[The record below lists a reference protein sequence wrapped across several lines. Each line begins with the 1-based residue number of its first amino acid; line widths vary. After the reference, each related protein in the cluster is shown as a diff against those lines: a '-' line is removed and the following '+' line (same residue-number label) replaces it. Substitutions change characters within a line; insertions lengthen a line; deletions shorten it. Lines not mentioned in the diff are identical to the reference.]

1 MAMPALDRLVLTI
14 GLAIALLALA
24 ALVRRRPRLPPLPLA
39 FPLVALGI
47 QAVAILLP
55 AALAGSNPLGID
67 LTRWLQT
74 AAVLAALYALIRLML
89 WGCLQVPP
97 ALGWWPPVPKILRDL
112 LLLLTAAAATVLV
125 LRDYAGVNLVGLIT
139 TSAVLTAVV
148 GLAAQET
155 LKDLFA
161 GITLQLDPPFREGDW
176 IDLGEAKGTV
186 VGLTLMNTHLM
197 GLDRARVV
205 VPNDTVSQAVLRRY
219 KERDPVGN
227 RFSLGLDYGLPPAQA
242 QQLMLAVL
250 QKHPRVLADP
260 APRIWV
266 AEYGDSAIMYDL
278 MVWHLDATDGS
289 RYDVRSDLLA
299 QIWYA
304 LQRAGHSVPY
314 PVRELRPK
322 RPDRGTP
329 PIEPLDPA
337 ARAALLSEHNLFS
350 SLDVSQREHLARE
363 SRCLRF
369 GPGETVVR
377 EGNRGDTLF
386 QIVFGSVEVLKSDG
400 GSSSHRVASLGPG
413 DVFGEMTLFT
423 DAPRSASVRTV
434 SETLLLEVER
444 QDLQPLLEQDPVLL
458 ERIARMVQDRQAG
471 LDQLMQQSSLPTE
484 VSVLQRMRQLFG
496 VLRGG

>member
-1 MAMPALDRLVLTI
+1 MPALDRLILTI
-14 GLAIALLALA
+14 GLAVGLFALA
-24 ALVRRRPRLPPLPLA
+24 AMVRRRPHMPPLPLA
-39 FPLVALGI
+39 LPLVALGI
-47 QAVAILLP
+47 QAVASLLR
-55 AALAGSNPLGID
+55 GPLQGID
-67 LTRWLQT
+67 LLGLDMARWLDT
-74 AAVLAALYALIRLML
+74 GGALAVLYALIRLAL

-112 LLLLTAAAATVLV
+112 LLLLAAAAVTVLV

-197 GLDRARVV
+197 SLDRACVV

-219 KERDPVGN
+219 RQKDPVGN
-227 RFSLGLDYGLPPAQA
+227 GFCLGLDYSLPPAQA

-250 QKHPRVLADP
+250 QEHPRVLADP
-260 APRIWV
+260 PPRIWV
-266 AEYGDSAIMYDL
+266 AEYGDSAIVYDL
-278 MVWHLDATDGS
+278 MVWHFDATDAS
-289 RYDVRSDLLA
+289 RYDVRSDLLS

-304 LQRAGHSVPY
+304 LKRAGHSVPY

-329 PIEPLDPA
+329 PAEPLDSE
-337 ARAALLSEHNLFS
+337 ARMALLTEHTLFS
-350 SLDVSQREHLARE
+350 SLDADQREHLARE
-363 SRCLRF
+363 SHCLRF

-377 EGNRGDTLF
+377 EGDRGDTLF
-386 QIVFGSVEVLKSDG
+386 KIVFGSVEVLKSDG
-400 GSSSHRVASLGPG
+400 STTCHRVATLGPG

-423 DAPRSASVRTV
+423 DAPRSASVRTT

-444 QDLQPLLEQDPVLL
+444 RDLQPLLEKDSVLL
-458 ERIARMVQDRQAG
+458 ERIARMVQERQAG
-471 LDQLMQQSSLPTE
+471 LDQLMQQCNRPTE

-496 VLRGG
+496 VLRG

>member
-1 MAMPALDRLVLTI
+1 MSALDRFVLTI
-14 GLAIALLALA
+14 GLAIALFALA
-24 ALVRRRPRLPPLPLA
+24 AMVRRRPRLPPLPLTL
-39 FPLVALGI
+39 PLIALGI

-55 AALAGSNPLGID
+55 ASLVGSNLLGSD
-67 LTRWLQT
+67 LNRWLQT
-74 AAVLAALYALIRLML
+74 AGVLAALYALIRLAL

-242 QQLMLAVL
+242 QQLMLEVL
-250 QKHPRVLADP
+250 QEHPRVLADP

-266 AEYGDSAIMYDL
+266 AEYGDSAIMYEL
-278 MVWHLDATDGS
+278 MVWHLDVG
-289 RYDVRSDLLA
+289 RRLDVRSDLLS

-304 LQRAGHSVPY
+304 LKRAGHSVPY

-329 PIEPLDPA
+329 PAEPLDSE
-337 ARAALLSEHNLFS
+337 ARMALLTEHTLFS
-350 SLDVSQREHLARE
+350 SLDADQREHLARE
-363 SRCLRF
+363 SHCLRF

-377 EGNRGDTLF
+377 EGDRGDTLF
-386 QIVFGSVEVLKSDG
+386 KIVFGSVEVLKSDG
-400 GSSSHRVASLGPG
+400 STTCHRVATLGPG

-423 DAPRSASVRTV
+423 DAPRSASVRTT

-444 QDLQPLLEQDPVLL
+444 RDLQPLLEKDSVLL
-458 ERIARMVQDRQAG
+458 ERIARMVQERQAG
-471 LDQLMQQSSLPTE
+471 LDQLMQQCNRPTE

-496 VLRGG
+496 VLRG